1 MFASNVLA
9 TAILLAV
16 ANAVPFQGTRLCNK
30 RQVASS
36 YDYVVVGGGASGLTV
51 ANRLSEDS
59 CKSGRRDVSSL
70 PTGWARTNL
79 EI

>member
-16 ANAVPFQGTRLCNK
+16 ANAVPFQGTRLCDK

-59 CKSGRRDVSSL
+59 CKSRPYEAKSSL
-70 PTGWARTNL
+70 SSARPWQ
-79 EI
+79 